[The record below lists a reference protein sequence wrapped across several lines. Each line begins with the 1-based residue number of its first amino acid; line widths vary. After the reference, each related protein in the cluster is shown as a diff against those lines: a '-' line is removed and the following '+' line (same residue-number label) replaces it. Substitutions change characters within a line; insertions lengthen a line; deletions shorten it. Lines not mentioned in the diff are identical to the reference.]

1 MQRPPAVRVLIVEDD
16 SSIRSALEE
25 ALREE
30 GYQVWAESNA
40 SRLRQ
45 VQEKLR
51 PDIAILDVRLPG
63 INGYEAGRQLR
74 EASDVALLFLTAADR
89 IEDRL
94 AGFEAGA
101 DDYMVKPFAIAEL
114 LARVRALLRR
124 SGKLSAR
131 VRRIGDLEFD
141 DENAEVARAGTP
153 LHLTPTE
160 YGLLVALAKKPGKL
174 ISKIQLLNEVW
185 GFSDYAPNIV
195 EVHVSSLRQKLE
207 EHGPR
212 IIRTARG
219 RGYALDV

>member
-40 SRLRQ
+40 SRLLQ

-124 SGKLSAR
+124 SGKLSTR
-131 VRRIGDLEFD
+131 VRRVGDLE
-141 DENAEVARAGTP
+141 EVLDRVAQAADG
-153 LHLTPTE
+153 
-160 YGLLVALAKKPGKL
+160 GLAMTDRGVGGD
-174 ISKIQLLNEVW
+174 V
-185 GFSDYAPNIV
+185 V
-195 EVHVSSLRQKLE
+195 E
-207 EHGPR
+207 PR
-212 IIRTARG
+212 HRSP
-219 RGYALDV
+219 